1 MRRAEK
7 KDIGKEVHSDIGG
20 KEYPI
25 QKIFF
30 IIMEGFL
37 VSSIWTLLSYMIG
50 MKNLHSLQFTVM
62 VILLI
67 GSILVLYGYYLWLKN
82 KQLKI
87 WEKRN
92 RIYLSLNEDLS
103 DWVTYKDITREELKL
118 FLEYLNKQIEVI
130 TRIKDSFFIYIDN
143 PPF

>member
-67 GSILVLYGYYLWLKN
+67 GSILVLYGYFLWLKN